1 MNLTQRVLLAMALG
15 IGTGIALN
23 TLLQTDNGASLTEGS
38 FRFLIQYYI
47 VDGFLDVVGQIF
59 LASLKLLVVPLVFIS
74 LVCGSAALGNHSSM
88 GRLAGKTIFLYV
100 ITTSIAVSI
109 ALGISL
115 LINPGAGLN
124 LSLPQNINLPTAPS
138 IKDTLIA
145 IFPSNPVQAMAEG
158 NMLQIIVFS
167 LLFGIAV
174 SRSGKSL
181 PYVQTLFEH
190 LNTVIIKMVLMMM
203 NLAPYGVFCLLARL
217 FSMTGFEAVLD
228 LAKYFFTLLGILL
241 FYGICV
247 YSLMLKS
254 FTGLSPLI
262 FARKIWPVLLFG
274 FSTSSSGATM
284 PFTLR
289 VIENDLGVD
298 NKVASFSVP
307 LGTAINMD
315 GTTIMQGVATVFIA
329 QAYNIDIGLSGYLMV
344 IITASL
350 AAIGTAAVPSAGMI
364 MLAMV
369 LQQAGLPLE
378 GIALVLSVDRL
389 LDMVRT
395 AVNIAGDGVISCI
408 VANSE
413 GLLDRER
420 FLDLGY
426 SSERETA

>member
-1 MNLTQRVLLAMALG
+1 MSLTKRVLLAMVLG
-15 IGTGIALN
+15 ITVGISLN
-23 TLLQTDNGASLTEGS
+23 QYLGITADNPVPATASGQWIK
-38 FRFLIQYYI
+38 FYV
-47 VDGFLDVVGQIF
+47 VDGFLDAMGQIF

-88 GRLAGKTIFLYV
+88 GRMAGKTIFLYI

-109 ALGISL
+109 ALVISL
-115 LINPGAGLN
+115 AVGPGEGMN
-124 LSLPQNINLPTAPS
+124 MSLPEDVSVPVAPS
-138 IKDTLIA
+138 IKDTLIG
-145 IFPSNPVQAMAEG
+145 IFPTNPVQAMAEG

-174 SRSGKSL
+174 SRTDSARKYIL
-181 PYVQTLFEH
+181 EMFDH
-190 LNTVIIKMVLMMM
+190 LNNVVIRMILMMM
-203 NLAPYGVFCLLARL
+203 ELAPYGVFCLLARL
-217 FSMTGFEAVLD
+217 FVSSGYEAVLD
-228 LAKYFFTLLGILL
+228 LAKYFFTLLGILI

-247 YSLMLKS
+247 YSLMLKV
-254 FTGLSPLI
+254 FTGLNPWV
-262 FARKIWPVLLFG
+262 FARKMWPVLLFG

-284 PFTLR
+284 PFTMR
-289 VIENDLGVD
+289 TIEHDLGVD
-298 NKVASFSVP
+298 NKIASFTVP

-315 GTTIMQGVATVFIA
+315 GTAIMQGVATVFIA
-329 QAYNIDIGLSGYLMV
+329 QAYGIDIGLGGYLMV

-395 AVNIAGDGVISCI
+395 SVNITGDGVVSCI

-413 GLLDRER
+413 KMLDRER
-420 FLDLGY
+420 FNDMTRRL
-426 SSERETA
+426 